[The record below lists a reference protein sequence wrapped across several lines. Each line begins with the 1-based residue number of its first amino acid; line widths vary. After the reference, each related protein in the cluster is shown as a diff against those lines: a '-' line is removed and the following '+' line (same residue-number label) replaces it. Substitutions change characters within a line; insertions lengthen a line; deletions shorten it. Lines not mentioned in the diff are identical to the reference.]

1 MKLRNTKFKP
11 FDDYFHHLTWACGVG
26 DIALKFAPLERPA
39 QILLT
44 ATKKFLGTHLLFLLF
59 HHGVSPQSIHCTVK
73 LNNEFLSA
81 EAETWDSRDGYKA
94 AKEKVVAPHF
104 ANDCAQ
110 CAIKLATD
118 FNLALRHDKEQHQLT
133 FKVLENHGQNMAL
146 KKTFQIM
153 NELSN

>member
-1 MKLRNTKFKP
+1 MLSKENFVRFRSKTVN
-11 FDDYFHHLTWACGVG
+11 
-26 DIALKFAPLERPA
+26 E
-39 QILLT
+39 
-44 ATKKFLGTHLLFLLF
+44 
-59 HHGVSPQSIHCTVK
+59 SIYSTFK
-73 LNNEFLSA
+73 LNNEFLTA
-81 EAETWDSRDGYKA
+81 EAETWGSRDSYKA

-104 ANDCAQ
+104 ANDCAE

-118 FNLALRHDKEQHQLT
+118 FNLALTHDKEQRQLT